1 VSGFQDKLDV
11 FPTKHTSRRSTAGR
25 MTVFRAREV
34 PLRDQISIRDIVT
47 NIIRKYMSDSE
58 KVSTKFVVKDITQS
72 TIKCSPSRTG
82 KRGTAL
88 VIFRGLVP
96 EPFRAVMKSS
106 EDSDV
111 FANNS
116 EDEEE
121 LSIDLDTKFIGAT
134 QLYEPQ
140 LDVEIVA
147 EYRKPLG
154 GYVADADIDA

>member
-1 VSGFQDKLDV
+1 
-11 FPTKHTSRRSTAGR
+11 

-34 PLRDQISIRDIVT
+34 PLQGQISIRVIVT
-47 NIIRKYMSDSE
+47 DIIRKNMSDSE
-58 KVSTKFVVKDITQS
+58 KASTKIEVKDITQS
-72 TIKCSPSRTG
+72 TIKYSPSRTG

-96 EPFRAVMKSS
+96 EPFSAVMKSS

-111 FANNS
+111 FFNNS

-134 QLYEPQ
+134 QLYEPRPE
-140 LDVEIVA
+140 VEVVA
-147 EYRKPLG
+147 EYRKLLG
-154 GYVADADIDA
+154 GYVVDADIDA